1 MLPFPFL
8 SPFAVGQPGGRLKWA
23 RRSWAQLCRE
33 PEGPGQPV
41 GTAPRR
47 RLLGMLRRGHV
58 SPQPPPAD
66 QLFFSP
72 PLLTPLPAP
81 GILRSPGESG
91 GGWQRGP
98 ERGEGFRGWWGPPS
112 TPGWPPLPLDG
123 SMSPPR
129 DMPRACRPP
138 PPPSR
143 QPGRREGA
151 GEWIKKKLKKRAKVS
166 VFLCQSPP

>member
-1 MLPFPFL
+1 MGTKELSSALPGARGARAAGGHRTPAPAAGDAAAGTRFPAA
-8 SPFAVGQPGGRLKWA
+8 SAGRSA
-23 RRSWAQLCRE
+23 F
-33 PEGPGQPV
+33 
-41 GTAPRR
+41 
-47 RLLGMLRRGHV
+47 
-58 SPQPPPAD
+58 
-66 QLFFSP
+66 FFS

-151 GEWIKKKLKKRAKVS
+151 GE
-166 VFLCQSPP
+166 